1 MPVHLFHCFT
11 PAEHLF
17 SARGL
22 VFAGRRRISSEV
34 GGCCGYDSNFYRD
47 SANDATSSINPVT
60 VLRLGLDSGRQRTE
74 LAMVKLSLESR
85 FRYITADDADE
96 TASPLDDDFALDTIK
111 SGLTV
116 SLLPKS
122 SFTLI

>member
-1 MPVHLFHCFT
+1 
-11 PAEHLF
+11 
-17 SARGL
+17 
-22 VFAGRRRISSEV
+22 
-34 GGCCGYDSNFYRD
+34 
-47 SANDATSSINPVT
+47 
-60 VLRLGLDSGRQRTE
+60 
-74 LAMVKLSLESR
+74 MVKLSLNR

-122 SFTLI
+122 PFTLDLKATSIH